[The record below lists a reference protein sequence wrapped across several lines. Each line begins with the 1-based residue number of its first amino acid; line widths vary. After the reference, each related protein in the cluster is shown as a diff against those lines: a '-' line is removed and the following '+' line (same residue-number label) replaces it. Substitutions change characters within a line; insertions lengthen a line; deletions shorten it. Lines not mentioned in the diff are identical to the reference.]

1 VQGVQAVSTL
11 SLKPTHKAVK
21 AYYES
26 ISGLAQLSI
35 LHEGAVSPAFA
46 ALLRVCARQYNWT
59 LAEQYS
65 IKRGESTIR
74 ADGALLDSFKLIH
87 GIWEAKDTEDDLDVE
102 VKRKFDA
109 GYPKDNTLFQAP
121 DRIIIW
127 QDGHLKFDD
136 SIVKPEFL
144 VEGLKAFFQYEPP
157 AYEQWQ
163 QAVEEFKLR
172 VRELGD
178 ALLGL
183 IERERH
189 ANLPFIKAFEQF
201 GALCQQTIN
210 PNLSTAAIED
220 MLIQHIL
227 TERLFRKVFDN
238 PDFVERNAI
247 AQEIEKVVQALTSRS
262 FSRKEFLQPLDRFY
276 GAIESTASTLTEFS
290 EKQGFLNAVYERFF
304 QGFSV
309 KVADTHGIVYTPPPI
324 VHFMVRSVEDILQKE
339 FGRSLAD
346 KDVHLLDPFVG
357 TGTFVVFAMREMPK
371 IRLPDKYATELH
383 CNEVML
389 LPYYIASMN
398 IEHAYYE
405 LVGDYKPFNGICLV
419 DTFELAEPKGQQG
432 LFLQQNTERVDIQ
445 KRTPIFVIIGNPP
458 YNAGQLSENDNNKNR
473 KYPVI
478 DKHISET
485 YGKDSAATLLRKLS
499 DPYVK
504 AIRWA
509 TDRIGEEG
517 IVAFVTNNSF
527 VTEVTF
533 DGMRKHL
540 QQDFDTIYI
549 LDLGGNVRKN
559 PKLSGTTHNVFGI
572 QVGVSINL
580 LVRKKNGPQ
589 PRSASIY
596 YARVGEDWRK
606 EDKYSFL
613 ERSGSNAG
621 LKWTKLEPDAKHNW
635 LTEGM
640 SREFDKFI
648 PIGTKESKSSK
659 DAEERA
665 LFKLFSVGVN
675 TARDRVVYDFDRA
688 ALERRVEQFSDDYNA
703 ETSRY
708 ADKGRPKNVDDF
720 VSYEKVQWSSTLKN
734 NLRAG
739 TRAVFDRVKIRDSLY
754 RPFTTEFLYYDRVL
768 NERTGHFKVIFPTP
782 KTQSENRVICVPA
795 AGGRSQYWCFMA
807 GLIPSFTL
815 TSIDGTQCFPCYT
828 YAEDGSSHHEN
839 ITDWALKQFRTH
851 YRDEGISKWDIFHYV
866 YAILHH
872 PKYREKYAAN
882 LKRELPR
889 TPYAPDFS
897 AFAKAGARLAEL
909 HVDYESQPEFPL
921 VRLENKD
928 ARLNWQVEKMRLSKD
943 KTQLVCND
951 FLTLGGIPPEA
962 FDYRLG
968 NRSALE
974 WVIDQYRVTTDKRSG
989 IVSDPNRPDDPQYIV
1004 RLVGKVI
1011 TVSLETMK
1019 VVNGLPVIE

>member
-1 VQGVQAVSTL
+1 MQTVNAL
-11 SLKPTHKAVK
+11 SLKPTHRAIK

-26 ISGLAQLSI
+26 ISGLTQLSI

-65 IKRGESTIR
+65 IKRGENTIR
-74 ADGALLDSFKLIH
+74 TDGALLDSFKLIH

-121 DRIIIW
+121 DRLIIW

-136 SIVKPEFL
+136 SIVKPPFL
-144 VEGLKAFFQYEPP
+144 IEGLKAFFQYEPP

-178 ALLGL
+178 ALLKL
-183 IERERH
+183 IEQERH

-290 EKQGFLNAVYERFF
+290 EKQGFLNSVYERFF

-371 IRLPDKYATELH
+371 SRLPDKYATELH

-432 LFLQQNTERVDIQ
+432 LFLQQNTERVDLQ

-458 YNAGQLSENDNNKNR
+458 YNAGQLNENDNNKNR
-473 KYPVI
+473 KYPTM
-478 DKHISET
+478 DKRISET
-485 YGKDSAATLLRKLS
+485 YAKGSAATLLRKLS

-517 IVAFVTNNSF
+517 IVALVTNNSF
-527 VTEVTF
+527 LTEVTF
-533 DGMRKHL
+533 DSMRRHL
-540 QQDFDTIYI
+540 RQDFDAIYI

-580 LVRKKNGPQ
+580 LVQKKNGPR
-589 PRSASIY
+589 PRCADIY

-606 EDKYSFL
+606 EEKYDFLDKSNSSANL
-613 ERSGSNAG
+613 E
-621 LKWTKLEPDAKHNW
+621 WTKLKPDAKQNW

-640 SREFDKFI
+640 SQEFDEFM
-648 PIGTKESKSSK
+648 PLGTKETKNAK
-659 DAEERA
+659 EAEVESV
-665 LFKLFSVGVN
+665 FKLFSLGVATN
-675 TARDRVVYDFDRA
+675 RDIWVYDFRPEV
-688 ALERRVEQFSDDYNA
+688 LESKVSRMMANYNSEVFRLSA
-703 ETSRY
+703 GKT
-708 ADKGRPKNVDDF
+708 DNVDDF
-720 VSYEKVQWSSTLKN
+720 VNRDESFVKWTDRLKEALLQHKTLKFEKAKV
-734 NLRAG
+734 RA
-739 TRAVFDRVKIRDSLY
+739 SMY
-754 RPFTTEFLYYDRVL
+754 RPFCREVLYFDHLL
-768 NERTGHFKVIFPTP
+768 NQRRCRQHLIFPLAESET
-782 KTQSENRVICVPA
+782 ENRVICVPSS
-795 AGGRSQYWCFMA
+795 GGRSKYWCFLAAM
-807 GLIPSFTL
+807 IPDLTL
-815 TSIDGTQCFPCYT
+815 TSIDGNQCFPFYT
-828 YAEDGSSHHEN
+828 YAVDGSNRHEN
-839 ITDWALKQFRTH
+839 ITDWALKQFRSH
-851 YRDEGISKWDIFHYV
+851 YSSNGISKWDIFYYT

-872 PKYREKYAAN
+872 PEYRGKYAAN
-882 LKRELPR
+882 LKREFPR
-889 TPYAPDFS
+889 MPYAPDFS
-897 AFAKAGARLAEL
+897 AFAKAGAKLAEL
-909 HVDYESQPEFPL
+909 HVDYENQPEFPL

-928 ARLNWQVEKMRLSKD
+928 ARLNWQVEKMKLSKD
-943 KTQLVCND
+943 KTQLVYND
-951 FLTLGGIPPEA
+951 FLTLDGIPPETYE
-962 FDYRLG
+962 YRLG

-1019 VVNGLPVIE
+1019 VIEGLPAIE